1 MPIKVRRPR
10 LVEHCQCHQLD
21 LVQWKD
27 KEGVQSEKR
36 VQFDKAE
43 ACFFGFC
50 QILN

>member
-43 ACFFGFC
+43 ACFSDFAKF
-50 QILN
+50 